1 MDQITKLAVL
11 VFLVACSSNA
21 SASFMHNT
29 DTADDDSR
37 TEKPHQRVTNRHSFD
52 VDAFFAEMEGSKLA
66 RREHSDVV
74 KKRRNITKKHSGVIK
89 KKEKDHS
96 WSSRWVDD
104 DDFFT
109 DKHPRRD
116 KRHFEPKWPG
126 YEGHHPKI
134 DFRHHREHVPAVPL
148 PAAVWLFGSGLIGLI
163 AFARKKA

>member
-1 MDQITKLAVL
+1 MGQITKLVVL
-11 VFLVACSSNA
+11 VFLVACSGNA
-21 SASFMHNT
+21 SASFMHNSDAT
-29 DTADDDSR
+29 DDDSR
-37 TEKPHQRVTNRHSFD
+37 AEKSHQRVTDRSSFD
-52 VDAFFAEMEGSKLA
+52 VDDFFSEIEVAPG
-66 RREHSDVV
+66 EHSDVAR
-74 KKRRNITKKHSGVIK
+74 KRRDITRKYSGVIR

-96 WSSRWVDD
+96 WSSKWIDD

-116 KRHFEPKWPG
+116 NRHFEPKWPG

-134 DFRHHREHVPAVPL
+134 DYRHHRDHVPVVPL

>member
-1 MDQITKLAVL
+1 MGQITKLAVL

-21 SASFMHNT
+21 SASFMHNS

-37 TEKPHQRVTNRHSFD
+37 TEKLHQRVTDRYSFD
-52 VDAFFAEMEGSKLA
+52 VDDFFSEREVAP
-66 RREHSDVV
+66 REHSDVA
-74 KKRRNITKKHSGVIK
+74 KKRRDVTRKHSGIIK
-89 KKEKDHS
+89 KREKDHS
-96 WSSRWVDD
+96 GSSRWIDD

-109 DKHPRRD
+109 DKHSRRD
-116 KRHFEPKWPG
+116 KRHFEPKWPE

-134 DFRHHREHVPAVPL
+134 EFRHHRDHVPVVPL